1 MIRREFI
8 ALAGSAAVAWPLALR
23 AQQKAMPV
31 IGYLSSQSAEALAP
45 ILPAFRDGLKA
56 AGYIEGRNVSIEFAW
71 AAGQYS
77 KLPALAEDLV
87 RRQVAVIVASGG
99 AVAALAAK
107 AATSTIPIVFAIGDD
122 PVQYGLVGSFNH
134 PGGNIT
140 GVTLFMATLTPKR
153 LELLSEVAPAAA
165 LAILI
170 NPRNPNA
177 ESEAKNAEA
186 ASRQLGR
193 ELRVLTAHTESE
205 IDTAFAS
212 IPKQP
217 GAAVMIANDPYF
229 FVRRDQLTGLAA
241 RYAIPTIYFHRE
253 FAASGG
259 QSPMARR
266 SATKTEWRD
275 SIPAVFSRVRSRAI
289 CQYCSRA
296 RSSWSSISTPPRRS
310 ASPCHPRSSPA
321 PTRLSSDPC

>member
-1 MIRREFI
+1 MRRRE
-8 ALAGSAAVAWPLALR
+8 LVLLLGSLMAAARPLH
-23 AQQKAMPV
+23 AQQKAIPV
-31 IGYLSSQSAEALAP
+31 VGFLGSQSAEALAP
-45 ILPAFRDGLKA
+45 ILPAFRDGLKE

-71 AAGQYS
+71 AAGQYD

-140 GVTLFMATLTPKR
+140 VVTLFMATLTPKR

-177 ESEAKNAEA
+177 ESEAKNAQA
-186 ASRQLGR
+186 AARQLGR
-193 ELRVLTAHTESE
+193 ELRVLTASTESE
-205 IDTAFAS
+205 IDAAFAG
-212 IPKQP
+212 IAQQP
-217 GAAVMIANDPYF
+217 GTAVMIATDPYF
-229 FVRRDQLTGLAA
+229 FLRREQFAALAA
-241 RYAIPTIYFHRE
+241 RHALPTIYFHRA
-253 FAASGG
+253 FAAVGG
-259 QSPMARR
+259 LISYGATITEENRTAGQYTGRILAGAKPGDLPILQPSKIELIVNLNTAQALGLTVPPSILAR
-266 SATKTEWRD
+266 ADEV
-275 SIPAVFSRVRSRAI
+275 IE
-289 CQYCSRA
+289 
-296 RSSWSSISTPPRRS
+296 
-310 ASPCHPRSSPA
+310 
-321 PTRLSSDPC
+321 

>member
-165 LAILI
+165 LAILV

-259 QSPMARR
+259 LITYGATVSDENRVAGQYTGRILAGEKPGDLPILQPSKIELVVNLNTAKAIGLTVPPSILAR
-266 SATKTEWRD
+266 ADEV
-275 SIPAVFSRVRSRAI
+275 IE
-289 CQYCSRA
+289 
-296 RSSWSSISTPPRRS
+296 
-310 ASPCHPRSSPA
+310 
-321 PTRLSSDPC
+321 

>member
-1 MIRREFI
+1 MDRRRFI
-8 ALAGSAAVAWPLALR
+8 AFFGGAITLPCAAA

-45 ILPAFRDGLKA
+45 ILPAFRDGLKT
-56 AGYIEGRNVSIEFAW
+56 AGYIEGRNFIFEFAW

-153 LELLSEVAPAAA
+153 LEILSEVAPAGP
-165 LAILI
+165 LAIVI
-170 NPRNPNA
+170 NPHNPNV
-177 ESEAKNAEA
+177 ESETKNAQA
-186 ASRQLGR
+186 AAQYLKR
-193 ELRVLTAHTESE
+193 ELRVLSAGNDSE
-205 IDTAFAS
+205 IDVAFAA
-212 IPKQP
+212 IGQQP
-217 GAAVMIANDPYF
+217 GSAVMIATDPYF
-229 FVRRDQLTGLAA
+229 FTRREQFAACAA
-241 RYAIPTIYFHRE
+241 RYGLPAVYFHRG
-253 FAASGG
+253 FAAVGGLISYGATVTEENRIVGQYTGRILSGEKPG
-259 QSPMARR
+259 DLPVLQPAKIELIVNLKTAAELGLTVPPSILAR
-266 SATKTEWRD
+266 ADEV
-275 SIPAVFSRVRSRAI
+275 IE
-289 CQYCSRA
+289 
-296 RSSWSSISTPPRRS
+296 
-310 ASPCHPRSSPA
+310 
-321 PTRLSSDPC
+321 